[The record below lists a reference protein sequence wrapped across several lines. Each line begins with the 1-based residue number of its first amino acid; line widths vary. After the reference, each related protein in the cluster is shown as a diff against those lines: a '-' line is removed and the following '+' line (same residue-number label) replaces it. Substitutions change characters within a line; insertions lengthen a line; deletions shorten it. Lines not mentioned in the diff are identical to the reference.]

1 MPAVS
6 KFKLYKK
13 KEYTKKGELINID
26 FMSPNNT
33 HTDMNAEFVH
43 NIYE

>member
-1 MPAVS
+1 M
-6 KFKLYKK
+6 
-13 KEYTKKGELINID
+13 KKGELTDID
-26 FMSPNNT
+26 CVLPNNT